1 MDNPETQA
9 TMRTRHDT
17 KTKKNKKKQKTHT
30 SQNNNKKNNKVH
42 TKTPEVIACAR

>member
-17 KTKKNKKKQKTHT
+17 KTKKNPHHNKINNTVEFQKEYDINMGYRMDMGM
-30 SQNNNKKNNKVH
+30 S
-42 TKTPEVIACAR
+42 

>member
-17 KTKKNKKKQKTHT
+17 KTKKNPHHNKI
-30 SQNNNKKNNKVH
+30 NNTVH
-42 TKTPEVIACAR
+42 IKTPEVIACVP